1 MTSLVMSPKVNLM
14 DPFLQFIIALVVAR
28 NGRPKMTGVWDL
40 GLDIG
45 CVSKIMK
52 STG

>member
-1 MTSLVMSPKVNLM
+1 MSPKVNLM
-14 DPFLQFIIALVVAR
+14 DPFLQFMIALAVAR

-40 GLDIG
+40 GLDTG
-45 CVSKIMK
+45 CVSKTIK